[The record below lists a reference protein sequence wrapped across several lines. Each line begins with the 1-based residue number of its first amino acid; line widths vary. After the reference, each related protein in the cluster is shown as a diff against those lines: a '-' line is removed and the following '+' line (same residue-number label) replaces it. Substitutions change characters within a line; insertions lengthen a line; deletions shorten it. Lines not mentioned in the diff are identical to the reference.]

1 MPADLALARDRKASG
16 EKIRLVSFAL
26 AGLAALGGRRYP
38 RRRNNQQPTFVP
50 APRVEEEPAVI
61 RRILRRNTSVVRI
74 AVLVCALAPLLVAR
88 EAAAQAE
95 LTVPAGL
102 PDWAFNIPDKIQ
114 PSAVRPE
121 GIVKAPGSPKE
132 YDAAKIA
139 GNATPPDWFPDEH
152 PAAPRSV
159 TGGPGIKFACGSC
172 HLMSGQGHPEAADVA
187 GQPAAYLIR
196 QMAYYKAGT
205 RLDDAR
211 MGPLA
216 KSTSDE
222 DIRQAAEYFA
232 ALKPAVWVKV
242 IETDA
247 PPRTFIATA
256 GRHRQLH
263 PDGGTEPIGHR
274 ILEIPADPFRTE
286 IRDPHSGFIAY
297 VPPGSIARGE
307 TLVKGEGSGTT
318 VPCAR
323 CHGAALQ
330 GLGEVPRLA
339 GLQPLYVARQLFDM
353 RYGSSAGEAAAL
365 MKPVVANLSEDD
377 IIAISSYLGSLPPQ

>member
-1 MPADLALARDRKASG
+1 
-16 EKIRLVSFAL
+16 
-26 AGLAALGGRRYP
+26 
-38 RRRNNQQPTFVP
+38 
-50 APRVEEEPAVI
+50 VI
-61 RRILRRNTSVVRI
+61 RRILRTNTSVCI
-74 AVLVCALAPLLVAR
+74 AVLVCALAPFLVAP
-88 EAAAQAE
+88 EVNAQAE

-159 TGGPGIKFACGSC
+159 TGGPGIRFACGSC
-172 HLMSGQGHPEAADVA
+172 HLMSGQGHPEAADIA

-205 RLDDAR
+205 RQDDAR

-216 KSTSDE
+216 KATSDE

-242 IETDA
+242 IETDT
-247 PPRTFIATA
+247 PPKTFIATA

-307 TLVKGEGSGTT
+307 ALVKGEGSGKT

-323 CHGAALQ
+323 CHGAALK
-330 GLGEVPRLA
+330 GMGEVPRLA

-353 RYGSSAGEAAAL
+353 QYGSSAGEAAAS

-377 IIAISSYLGSLPPQ
+377 VIAIASYLGSLPPQ

>member
-1 MPADLALARDRKASG
+1 M
-16 EKIRLVSFAL
+16 
-26 AGLAALGGRRYP
+26 
-38 RRRNNQQPTFVP
+38 
-50 APRVEEEPAVI
+50 I
-61 RRILRRNTSVVRI
+61 RRILRTNTSVRV
-74 AVLVCALAPLLVAR
+74 AVLVCALAPLLMVR
-88 EAAAQAE
+88 ELNAQAV

-102 PDWAFNIPDKIQ
+102 PDWAFNIPDKVQ

-121 GIVKAPGSPKE
+121 GIVRAPGSAKE
-132 YDAAKIA
+132 YEAAKIA
-139 GNATPPDWFPDEH
+139 GNASPPDWFPDEH
-152 PAAPRSV
+152 PAAPRAV
-159 TGGPGIKFACGSC
+159 TGGAGITFACGSC
-172 HLMSGQGHPEAADVA
+172 HLMSGQGHPEAADIA
-187 GQPAAYLIR
+187 GMPAEYLIR

-205 RLDDAR
+205 RKDDAR

-216 KSTSDE
+216 KATSDE
-222 DIRQAAEYFA
+222 DVRQAAEYFA

-242 IETDA
+242 IETA
-247 PPRTFIATA
+247 TPPKTFIATA

-307 TLVKGEGSGTT
+307 ALVKGTASEKT
-318 VPCAR
+318 VQCAL
-323 CHGAALQ
+323 CHGETLA

-339 GLQPLYVARQLFDM
+339 GLQPLYVARQLFDL
-353 RYGSSAGEAAAL
+353 RYGSSAGKVAAL
-365 MKPVVANLSEDD
+365 MKPVVANLSDDD